1 MKKSIPTRILSV
13 FLALLMFFTTFPV
26 GAIQAF
32 ANVAS
37 GQITI
42 PMVRNTKLPGTTT
55 MVRMRMVKF
64 AFRNT
69 VEKLPGIKPVPVQPI
84 F

>member
-1 MKKSIPTRILSV
+1 MKKALKIVSV
-13 FLALLMFFTTFPV
+13 FILCLALLMFFTTFPV

-42 PMVRNTKLPGTTT
+42 SNGKKYKV
-55 MVRMRMVKF
+55 
-64 AFRNT
+64 A
-69 VEKLPGIKPVPVQPI
+69 
-84 F
+84 